1 MYCKYGKVLLVI
13 EKDRREVLLDLNKER
28 DGLFQIKYDSENSL
42 NLFSIGIYDI
52 KDGRVSIVLESTKG
66 IKDIG
71 LLSEEEMFVVF
82 SERKVVKYYIESS
95 TINY

>member
-1 MYCKYGKVLLVI
+1 MQFFNFKFKLI
-13 EKDRREVLLDLNKER
+13 KMKQKLNQTS
-28 DGLFQIKYDSENSL
+28 GENSL
-42 NLFSIGIYDI
+42 YLFSIGIHDI

-71 LLSEEEMFVVF
+71 LLSEDEMFVVF